1 MSENSLDNIK
11 NQNQHELLNSFI
23 DNEDFKMQPSQK
35 LNKLMNRLKGGSFY
49 TQIFTCKG
57 YKKCPYKG
65 SCPFDET
72 ENYPEG
78 EKCPVE
84 MMWAQNYM
92 EQFKKSLGIDPR
104 DYNEFSLLEDLVEV
118 ELMINRAQGEISE
131 KGLIMV
137 YYTMTEDG
145 KLAEVREQNPMIN
158 VIDRLQNKKIKL
170 LEQFNA
176 TRKTN
181 KNVGKETQ
189 KTIKEK
195 MIAIKSKQNKRG

>member
-1 MSENSLDNIK
+1 
-11 NQNQHELLNSFI
+11 
-23 DNEDFKMQPSQK
+23 
-35 LNKLMNRLKGGSFY
+35 
-49 TQIFTCKG
+49 
-57 YKKCPYKG
+57 
-65 SCPFDET
+65 
-72 ENYPEG
+72 
-78 EKCPVE
+78 
-84 MMWAQNYM
+84 
-92 EQFKKSLGIDPR
+92 
-104 DYNEFSLLEDLVEV
+104 
-118 ELMINRAQGEISE
+118 
-131 KGLIMV
+131 
-137 YYTMTEDG
+137 MTEDE

>member
-1 MSENSLDNIK
+1 MNDNKLDNVK
-11 NQNQHELLNSFI
+11 NSNSNELLNQFI
-23 DNEDFKMQPSQK
+23 DNEDYKIEPSEK

-57 YKKCPYKG
+57 KKKCPYKG

-84 MMWAQNYM
+84 MMWAKNYL
-92 EQFKKSLGIDPR
+92 ENFKESLSIKVT
-104 DYNEFSLLEDLVEV
+104 DYKEVSLMEDLVETQ
-118 ELMINRAQGEISE
+118 LMINRAQGEISE

-137 YYTMTEDG
+137 YHTMTEDG

-181 KNVGKETQ
+181 KNDGKETQ
-189 KTIKEK
+189 RNVREK
-195 MIAIKSKQNKRG
+195 MKNIKAKQKNRG